1 MNEWRGAK
9 RLARAL
15 RALAN
20 RCPRLRPLL
29 PAAVIVASWPACHVG
44 EDPLVAFL
52 GDSLTSGWRL
62 SEDEAWPALVGRTL
76 AARHRPIQV
85 LNAGVSGDT
94 VAQGLARLPD
104 VLARRPDVLVVALG
118 VNDGLRGLP
127 LEGVEAGLRR
137 ILEEGRAAGSR
148 LLLVGVRL
156 PARDGVDRARRFE
169 QIFVRLAA
177 EQQVALVPDLL
188 AGVAGHPEFLFRDGL
203 HPNAPGHLRLA
214 ENVRP
219 PLEHVLAGLEGFP
232 PPTPDPAR

>member
-1 MNEWRGAK
+1 MNGRRGAK
-9 RLARAL
+9 RLARVL
-15 RALAN
+15 RALAG

-29 PAAVIVASWPACHVG
+29 PAAIIVASWPACHAG
-44 EDPLVAFL
+44 EGPLVAFL

-76 AARHRPIQV
+76 AARHRPIRV

-94 VAQGLARLPD
+94 VAQGLARLPA

-127 LEGVEAGLRR
+127 LEDVESGLRR
-137 ILEEGRAAGSR
+137 ILVEGRAAGSR

-156 PARDGVDRARRFE
+156 PVRDDTDRTRRFE

-177 EQQVALVPDLL
+177 EQQVTLVPDLL

-214 ENVRP
+214 ENVRL
-219 PLEHVLAGLEGFP
+219 PLEGVLAGRGGWP
-232 PPTPDPAR
+232 PATRDPAP